1 MQYLGS
7 VTVTIND
14 TCSVILDVVK
24 VRTLEISHE
33 LMNKYVEFG
42 GHHQMYIV
50 SYRQFTMS
58 DRTQLR
64 KYICKLIDSIDI
76 YLVILLS
83 NMRMLELLVLFS

>member
-33 LMNKYVEFG
+33 LMNKHVEFG
-42 GHHQMYIV
+42 GHHQMYIL

-58 DRTQLR
+58 DRIQLT

-76 YLVILLS
+76 YLVILSS